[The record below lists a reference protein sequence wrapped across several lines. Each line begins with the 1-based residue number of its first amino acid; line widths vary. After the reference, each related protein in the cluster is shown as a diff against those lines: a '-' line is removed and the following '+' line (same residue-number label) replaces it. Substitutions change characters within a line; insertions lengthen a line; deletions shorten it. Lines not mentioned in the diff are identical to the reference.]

1 MKQTLKT
8 SALALVLF
16 LLFIMV
22 YKIFSV
28 TGLPSTEGATLSQGE
43 EAPYW
48 VSLLISWLPM
58 LVMFVFYILFLQV
71 FKKLLTIGERIAAA
85 LEVNGLDQQVSIE
98 DS

>member
-8 SALALVLF
+8 LALSFVLF
-16 LLFIMV
+16 LLFIMA

-28 TGLPSTEGATLSQGE
+28 TVPPSTEGATLSQGE

-48 VSLLISWLPM
+48 VNLLISWLPM

-71 FKKLLTIGERIAAA
+71 FKKLLNIGERIAAA
-85 LEVNGLDQQVSIE
+85 LEVNGLDQKASIE